1 MQCLKLKEFSFGSDN
16 KNRKSFTN
24 KLKKKKIKEMLR
36 HVVFETGY
44 SMI

>member
-1 MQCLKLKEFSFGSDN
+1 MKCLKLKGISFGSNN

-24 KLKKKKIKEMLR
+24 KINEKIKEMLR
-36 HVVFETGY
+36 NVVFETGY